1 MQVHGASWG
10 AIYSTKR
17 AEFGFT
23 PCKAPTGDR
32 GGVRAKLPG
41 MMHEEWPTQKF
52 GPNSQSE
59 RWNRDL
65 GLKVWICICDLRAS
79 GLRAAI
85 ELRYSIR
92 KTGPSR
98 DETERMRDRDRE
110 TEEQS
115 EALFRSSVVL
125 LKLKKS
131 KEAVI
136 LPGISPT
143 GDCGPALHELVP
155 GSRTMHNAAKVL
167 QILNLELGALDF
179 RVQ

>member
-32 GGVRAKLPG
+32 GGVRAKMPG
-41 MMHEEWPTQKF
+41 IMHEEWPTQKF

-92 KTGPSR
+92 KTGPSQ

-115 EALFRSSVVL
+115 EALFGSSVVL

-131 KEAVI
+131 KKAVI

-143 GDCGPALHELVP
+143 GLRACFARI
-155 GSRTMHNAAKVL
+155 GSGVETMHNAAKIL